1 MCAVDVEGKY
11 FVVVDDEDFS
21 RFAVERL
28 LTKRKAEIISATDGA
43 AAIKAMI
50 EAVTDG
56 KKIEAVIT
64 DLNMLPVNGLELL
77 KSIRVGFPGIPRDL
91 PVIMFTALQGFDL
104 VGQAMALDVNAFLP
118 KPVSKKELYSALE
131 DARYEPPEFLQ
142 AADYRRIPTPGS
154 ADLDNIVKR
163 LGLDGAIVPSL
174 QEKPVEPE
182 IVEAKETEDD
192 EAKTEEEL
200 ALGPVSVGRIL
211 SRDYVAPSGKIVL
224 GLDTKLSKNMINRLS
239 DLRRIEPDLPQ
250 NLWVKVEQKKK
261 KS

>member
-50 EAVTDG
+50 AATTEG

-77 KSIRVGFPGIPRDL
+77 KSIRVGFPGIARDL

-104 VGQAMALDVNAFLP
+104 VGQAMALDVNAFIP
-118 KPVSKKELYSALE
+118 KPVSKNELYSALE
-131 DARYEPPEFLQ
+131 DARYEPPEYLL

-154 ADLDNIVKR
+154 KDLENIVKR
-163 LGLDGAIVPSL
+163 LGLPPVTEEL
-174 QEKPVEPE
+174 HEQEIEE
-182 IVEAKETEDD
+182 RGDTNDD

-200 ALGPVSVGRIL
+200 ALGPISVGRIL
-211 SRDYVAPSGKIVL
+211 ARDYVAPSGKIVL
-224 GLDTKLSKNMINRLS
+224 GQDTKLSKNMISRLS

-250 NLWVKVEQKKK
+250 KLWVKASQT
-261 KS
+261 S